1 MDAGTTRRL
10 KRHALNIIANFR
22 NRASVSALVPTTVAN
37 ETRAILD
44 FNDAIEKFVTV
55 EYNVSMADMRADCIS
70 ITVALLWWNSNNS
83 QHECRGTVE
92 IWRAPKQRS
101 VQQTITS
108 LGALAYNLNMNNNSQ
123 FQKPENQPNTSVQA
137 SQCLRLCTYM
147 DGSNTDLTVDVK
159 NLWPVDYDRVYQAQ
173 QQRRDAFTFVT
184 SAEVKMP
191 LTAYMVRT
199 LGCGLNSGFSMIHW
213 YMFAQ
218 CGTGIYS
225 TMYGQ
230 PSLGSFVGTIDT
242 IAEWWNVAVEL
253 SCVFHLRDSQAA
265 WSWFVKDAV
274 GCAALALLVGP
285 YTRVPDL
292 FDSRNTKWAT
302 FNRTGD
308 CDKDSLTAGSM
319 FTMFM
324 RAMASVADRAALR
337 RKLNKHAMAIL
348 DHWYKYRGEA
358 VIMHVLAHPSTATG
372 EAVDPNCTDPPMGHC
387 VLGLLPK
394 VYKVKSNY
402 YVQYVTPQ
410 LKPVLRRFD
419 SNFEHGQ
426 DEFNLAAIDGGTA
439 VQVTLEQAVKMG
451 AIVLGEMTVP
461 STPYSGV
468 DHTNVAYTSMF
479 RAFGS
484 GPGTGGLL
492 LFTPGHYAH
501 GLQIYSQTQT
511 VVVKPTASGSF
522 PSVDAICATGAQT
535 VTFDV
540 AHITNLTRRPPLV
553 LESIDQITHD
563 NNGRNVTDKLKRLTR
578 EGHELRLM
586 HKDYVSNAPQI
597 YQALVQAGAA
607 EYAVGY
613 VSNNVLQ
620 LATCCRGVASDLCR
634 PLPMYSGA

>member
-10 KRHALNIIANFR
+10 KSHALNTIANFR
-22 NRASVSALVPTTVAN
+22 NRASVSALVPTTVLVAG
-37 ETRAILD
+37 ETRASLD
-44 FNDAIEKFVTV
+44 FNDVIKKFVAA
-55 EYNVSMADMRADCIS
+55 EYNVSMADMHADCVS
-70 ITVALLWWNSNNS
+70 ITVAFLWWNSSNN

-92 IWRAPKQRS
+92 VWRTPRQRS
-101 VQQTITS
+101 FQQTGTS
-108 LGALAYNLNMNNNSQ
+108 GEPDNLVRTPQ
-123 FQKPENQPNTSVQA
+123 R
-137 SQCLRLCTYM
+137 LHLCTYM
-147 DGSNTDLTVDVK
+147 DGSNTNLTVDVT
-159 NLWPVDYDRVYQAQ
+159 NLWPVDYDRVQKAQ
-173 QQRRDAFTFVT
+173 QQRRKAYTFVT

-191 LTAYMVRT
+191 LTAYMVNT
-199 LGCGLNSGFSMIHW
+199 LGCDLNNGFSMIHW

-253 SCVFHLRDSQAA
+253 SCVLHLRDSQAA
-265 WSWFVKDAV
+265 WSWFMLDAV
-274 GCAALALLVGP
+274 GCAALAVLVGP
-285 YTRVPDL
+285 YTRVPDV

-302 FNRTGD
+302 FNRNGD
-308 CDKDSLTAGSM
+308 CDKDALTGGAV
-319 FTMFM
+319 FTMLM
-324 RAMASVADRAALR
+324 RAMASAADRAALQQ
-337 RKLNKHAMAIL
+337 KLNKNAMAIL
-348 DHWYKYRGEA
+348 DHWYKYRGEP

-394 VYKVKSNY
+394 VYKIEANY

-419 SNFEHGQ
+419 SNFENGQ
-426 DEFNLAAIDGGTA
+426 DEYNPLGLGLGLDGGA
-439 VQVTLEQAVKMG
+439 VVQVTLKQAVKMG

-468 DHTNVAYTSMF
+468 DHTNVAYTSVF

-501 GLQIYSQTQT
+501 GLQIYSQNQT
-511 VVVKPTASGSF
+511 VVVKPTASGVF

-540 AHITNLTRRPPLV
+540 AHITKLTRRPPVV

-563 NNGRNVTDKLKRLTR
+563 SGGRNVTDKLKRLTR

-586 HKDYVSNAPQI
+586 HKDALSSTSQV

-620 LATCCRGVASDLCR
+620 LATCCRGLASDLCR
-634 PLPMYSGA
+634 PLPVYSGA